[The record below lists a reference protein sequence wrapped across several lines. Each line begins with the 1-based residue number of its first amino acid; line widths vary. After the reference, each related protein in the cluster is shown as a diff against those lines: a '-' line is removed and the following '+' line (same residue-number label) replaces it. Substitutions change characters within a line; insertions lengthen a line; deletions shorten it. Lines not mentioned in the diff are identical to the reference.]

1 MFVDAPAAT
10 AYRTATMLSESPDLD
25 WIRRGWRGLRTYIG
39 AAVRALERGDL
50 EARAT
55 ACRKASELFVLLR
68 GITEDGED
76 RILGSRLAAIY
87 DRLHIDLIRA
97 SAAADKQ
104 AFEEVT
110 SAISALERDFGQAG
124 SEGK

>member
-25 WIRRGWRGLRTYIG
+25 WIRRGWRGLRTYMATAI
-39 AAVRALERGDL
+39 RALERGDL
-50 EARAT
+50 EARTT
-55 ACRKASELFVLLR
+55 ACRKASELFVLMR
-68 GITEDGED
+68 GITADEADSA
-76 RILGSRLAAIY
+76 LGSRLAAIY
-87 DRLHIDLIRA
+87 DRLHIDLIQA
-97 SAAADKQ
+97 NAAADKR
-104 AFEEVT
+104 AFEEIM